1 MALPRVPT
9 WAGAVFGVALAA
21 RLAFLFLA
29 DQPLLY
35 SHQYTYFTAALRIAE
50 HPHALGYVL
59 RSDEW
64 RVWDQHWTI
73 APLYHVFAGAV
84 FKLFGPH
91 LVALRLV
98 QCVLD
103 ALAAVG
109 VAWLGR
115 RVAGPRGLWAG
126 VAYALYWPA
135 IEMPTW
141 TMTEN
146 AHTVL
151 FVSAVVLLA
160 REASAPSRRLAFA
173 GGVLVGLSAL
183 ARSVSTVF
191 LGLAVLHRAYCERSR
206 RGVAS
211 AALVLLGGLAV
222 ILPWTARNVFLL
234 GEPVLIETAAF
245 ENIWYANHLV
255 DRPTFLAQEREVHG
269 QPTPAAKR
277 SRALAFA
284 LEGIRQRPAAFA
296 DKVRA
301 NFWHFLRLEGLHNLL
316 RIERSLE
323 PWRHA
328 GTVVLDDLLF
338 VVCVP
343 LFVVFAIAGRPSP
356 ARRLILAWCA
366 YYVFMVVV
374 VFHNEIRYRSAFVPF
389 AFAGA
394 AGGAL
399 LVASAAERGRFR
411 VRLAAAL
418 GLALGSAMLA
428 PYLAPAVRAVRAY
441 AAVRRAFPLAAAGD
455 NVGAWLRAELAATRD
470 PRSPRPWLLLAR
482 HHAWGDRP
490 QPALAALERARPL
503 TTVANWSVAIAR
515 PRLWTALG
523 QTKDGIRAARTLD
536 TLSWDTDPWLVLEIA
551 WRGPAA
557 ARHGPDRA
565 GRRVRLRRRPRLPA
579 PARRRAA
586 PAPAPSGVGPLRA
599 RGRTEAAR
607 GDAPLQPPPRVDA
620 PPPRDRRRGLRRHA
634 DDGGAV
640 PVHAVAPAGDGRGR
654 GAQRRRSRSTR
665 SCARTR
671 SRACVPRTA
680 SWRSRCTRRPGAAPA
695 RWRTR
700 ACAWTG
706 WRSRPLHPLDERRE
720 QEQQEAD
727 SDQPERLDPEVGQPQ
742 DVEVD
747 EEAQQADDEGDGPDR
762 HGGGRQSHSQTP
774 CGGVSQRILG
784 TVRAA
789 APGPG

>member
-1 MALPRVPT
+1 VSRFPRVPR
-9 WAGAVFGVALAA
+9 WAGAVFLAALVA

-35 SHQYTYFTAALRIAE
+35 SHQYTYFTAAMRIAE
-50 HPHALGYVL
+50 HPQALAYVL

-91 LVALRLV
+91 LVALRLL
-98 QCVLD
+98 QCGLD

-126 VAYALYWPA
+126 IAYALYWPA

-151 FVSAVVLLA
+151 FVAAVALLA
-160 REASAPSRRLAFA
+160 RETAQPSRPLALA
-173 GGVLVGLSAL
+173 GGALVGLAAL

-191 LGLAVLHRAYCERSR
+191 LGLAALQRAYAERSR
-206 RGVAS
+206 RGLLAAS
-211 AALVLLGGLAV
+211 LVLAGGACV
-222 ILPWTARNVFLL
+222 ILPWTARNVFLI
-234 GEPVLIETAAF
+234 GEPVLIESAAF

-255 DRPTFLAQEREVHG
+255 DRPTFLAQEREVHA

-284 LEGIRQRPAAFA
+284 LEGIRARPGAFA

-328 GTVVLDDLLF
+328 GSIVLDDLVFLA
-338 VVCVP
+338 CIP
-343 LFVVFAIAGRPSP
+343 LFVAFAVAGRPSP
-356 ARRLILAWCA
+356 ARRLILTWCA

-394 AGGAL
+394 AGGAML
-399 LVASAAERGRFR
+399 LASAAERARWR
-411 VRLAAAL
+411 VRIGAGA
-418 GLALGSAMLA
+418 GLALGAAMIA
-428 PYLAPAVRAVRAY
+428 PCVAPSVRALRAY
-441 AAVRRAFPLAAAGD
+441 GAIRTAFPPADAGD
-455 NVGAWLRAELAATRD
+455 SVGAWLRGELAGARD

-482 HHAWGDRP
+482 RHAWGDRP

-503 TTVANWSVAIAR
+503 TTVANWSVAISR
-515 PRLWTALG
+515 PRVWTAVG
-523 QTKDGIRAARTLD
+523 RTKDGIRAARTLD
-536 TLSWDTDPWLVLEIA
+536 TLSWDTDPWLVLEMA
-551 WRGPAA
+551 WRDLPPPVTDRIELGGGFDYGAVRGFLHPRGAALPLHLHRLEWDRYQLKGGPQPPPGTHRFSRGRSVLRLRPETPAA
-557 ARHGPDRA
+557 AYDVSLIMGAPFPCTLDRPQVTVAAGGRSQTFTLDSALRSYTLARVRAEDGVVAVTLRAPTWSRA
-565 GRRVRLRRRPRLPA
+565 GEVA
-579 PARRRAA
+579 DQ
-586 PAPAPSGVGPLRA
+586 GV
-599 RGRTEAAR
+599 
-607 GDAPLQPPPRVDA
+607 RVD
-620 PPPRDRRRGLRRHA
+620 RLEI
-634 DDGGAV
+634 V
-640 PVHAVAPAGDGRGR
+640 P
-654 GAQRRRSRSTR
+654 ST
-665 SCARTR
+665 S
-671 SRACVPRTA
+671 P
-680 SWRSRCTRRPGAAPA
+680 
-695 RWRTR
+695 
-700 ACAWTG
+700 
-706 WRSRPLHPLDERRE
+706 
-720 QEQQEAD
+720 
-727 SDQPERLDPEVGQPQ
+727 
-742 DVEVD
+742 
-747 EEAQQADDEGDGPDR
+747 
-762 HGGGRQSHSQTP
+762 
-774 CGGVSQRILG
+774 
-784 TVRAA
+784 
-789 APGPG
+789 

>member
-1 MALPRVPT
+1 MALPRLPR
-9 WAGAVFGVALAA
+9 WAGTVFALALAA
-21 RLAFLFLA
+21 RLAFLVLA

-35 SHQYTYFTAALRIAE
+35 SHQYTYFTAAMRIAE
-50 HPHALGYVL
+50 HPQALAYVL

-91 LVALRLV
+91 LLALRLV
-98 QCVLD
+98 QCLLD
-103 ALAAVG
+103 AVAAVG

-126 VAYALYWPA
+126 VAYAVYWPA
-135 IEMPTW
+135 VEMPTW

-160 REASAPSRRLAFA
+160 RETAQPSRRLAFA
-173 GGVLVGLSAL
+173 GGALVGLSAL

-191 LGLAVLHRAYCERSR
+191 LGLAALQRAYAERSR
-206 RGVAS
+206 RGLVS
-211 AALVLLGGLAV
+211 AALVLLGGAAV
-222 ILPWTARNVFLL
+222 VLPWTARNVFLI
-234 GEPVLIETAAF
+234 GEPVLIESAAF

-255 DRPTFLAQEREVHG
+255 DRPAFLAQEREVHG

-277 SRALAFA
+277 ARALAFA
-284 LEGIRQRPAAFA
+284 LDGIRQRPGAFA

-328 GTVVLDDLLF
+328 GTVLLDDLVFLA
-338 VVCVP
+338 CIP

-356 ARRLILAWCA
+356 ARRLILTWCA

-394 AGGAL
+394 AGGAML
-399 LVASAAERGRFR
+399 LASAAERGRWR
-411 VRLAAAL
+411 VRLAATL
-418 GLALGSAMLA
+418 GLALGAAMIV
-428 PYLAPAVRAVRAY
+428 PYTGPGLRAVRAF
-441 AAVRRAFPLAAAGD
+441 AAVRQAVPPAAAGD
-455 NVGAWLRAELAATRD
+455 NVGAWLRAEQAAARD

-490 QPALAALERARPL
+490 QPALAALDRARPL
-503 TTVANWSVAIAR
+503 STVANWSVAIAR
-515 PRLWTALG
+515 PRIWTAVG

-551 WRGPAA
+551 WRDLPPPVADRIQLGDGFDYGAVRGFLHPRGAALPLHLHRLEWDRYDLKGGPQPPSGTH
-557 ARHGPDRA
+557 RFS
-565 GRRVRLRRRPRLPA
+565 
-579 PARRRAA
+579 RRRAWLRLRPATAAAAYDVTLTMGA
-586 PAPAPSGVGPLRA
+586 PFPSTLSRPRVTVTAGGRSQAFTLDAELRAYTLAGVRPASGVVEVALDAPTWSRAGEPADQGVRVDRLEVAPSTSP
-599 RGRTEAAR
+599 
-607 GDAPLQPPPRVDA
+607 
-620 PPPRDRRRGLRRHA
+620 
-634 DDGGAV
+634 
-640 PVHAVAPAGDGRGR
+640 
-654 GAQRRRSRSTR
+654 
-665 SCARTR
+665 
-671 SRACVPRTA
+671 
-680 SWRSRCTRRPGAAPA
+680 
-695 RWRTR
+695 
-700 ACAWTG
+700 
-706 WRSRPLHPLDERRE
+706 
-720 QEQQEAD
+720 
-727 SDQPERLDPEVGQPQ
+727 
-742 DVEVD
+742 
-747 EEAQQADDEGDGPDR
+747 
-762 HGGGRQSHSQTP
+762 
-774 CGGVSQRILG
+774 
-784 TVRAA
+784 
-789 APGPG
+789 

>member
-1 MALPRVPT
+1 VPR
-9 WAGAVFGVALAA
+9 WAGAVFGVALVA
-21 RLAFLFLA
+21 RLVFLFLA

-35 SHQYTYFTAALRIAE
+35 SHQYTYFTAAMRIAE
-50 HPHALGYVL
+50 HPQALGYVL

-64 RVWDQHWTI
+64 RIWDQHWTI

-151 FVSAVVLLA
+151 FVAAVALLA
-160 REASAPSRRLAFA
+160 REAAQPSRPLALA
-173 GGVLVGLSAL
+173 GGALVGLAAL

-191 LGLAVLHRAYCERSR
+191 LGLAALHRAYTERSR
-206 RGVAS
+206 RGLVS
-211 AALVLLGGLAV
+211 AALVLAGGACV
-222 ILPWTARNVFLL
+222 ILPWTARNVFLI

-284 LEGIRQRPAAFA
+284 LDGIRARPGAFV

-328 GTVVLDDLLF
+328 GSVVLDDLLF
-338 VVCVP
+338 AACIP
-343 LFVVFAIAGRPSP
+343 LFVVFAVAGRPSP
-356 ARRLILAWCA
+356 ARRLVLTWCA
-366 YYVFMVVV
+366 YYAFMVVV

-394 AGGAL
+394 AGGAML
-399 LVASAAERGRFR
+399 LQSAAERARWR
-411 VRLAAAL
+411 VRIGALA
-418 GLALGSAMLA
+418 GLALGSAMIA
-428 PYLAPAVRAVRAY
+428 PYVAPSVRALRAY
-441 AAVRRAFPLAAAGD
+441 AAVRTAFPPADAGD
-455 NVGAWLRAELAATRD
+455 SVGAWLRTELAAARD
-470 PRSPRPWLLLAR
+470 PLSPRPFLLLAR
-482 HHAWGDRP
+482 RHAWGDRP

-503 TTVANWSVAIAR
+503 TTVANWSVTIAR
-515 PRLWTALG
+515 PRIWTAVG
-523 QTKDGIRAARTLD
+523 RTKDGIRAARTLD

-551 WRGPAA
+551 WRDLPPPVTDRIELGGGFDYGAVRGFLHPRGAALPLHLHRLEWDRYELNGGP
-557 ARHGPDRA
+557 
-565 GRRVRLRRRPRLPA
+565 
-579 PARRRAA
+579 
-586 PAPAPSGVGPLRA
+586 
-599 RGRTEAAR
+599 
-607 GDAPLQPPPRVDA
+607 QPPPGTHRFSRHRAWLRLRPATAAAAYDVTLTMGAPFPSTLAHPEVTVTAGGRSATLTLDEELRTYTLPGVRPENGVVEVALRAPTWSRAGEVADQGVRVDRLEVVPSTA
-620 PPPRDRRRGLRRHA
+620 P
-634 DDGGAV
+634 
-640 PVHAVAPAGDGRGR
+640 
-654 GAQRRRSRSTR
+654 
-665 SCARTR
+665 
-671 SRACVPRTA
+671 
-680 SWRSRCTRRPGAAPA
+680 
-695 RWRTR
+695 
-700 ACAWTG
+700 
-706 WRSRPLHPLDERRE
+706 
-720 QEQQEAD
+720 
-727 SDQPERLDPEVGQPQ
+727 
-742 DVEVD
+742 
-747 EEAQQADDEGDGPDR
+747 
-762 HGGGRQSHSQTP
+762 
-774 CGGVSQRILG
+774 
-784 TVRAA
+784 
-789 APGPG
+789 